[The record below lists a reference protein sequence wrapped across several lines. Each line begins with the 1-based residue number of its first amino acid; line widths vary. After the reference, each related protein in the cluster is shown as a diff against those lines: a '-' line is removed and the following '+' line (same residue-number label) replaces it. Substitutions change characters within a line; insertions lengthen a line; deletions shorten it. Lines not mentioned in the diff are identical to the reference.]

1 MGTML
6 DTPKIWQDPDL
17 VQENLPTEIIQEEI
31 ELPSIAEQRETITSS
46 NLSNSN
52 KALLES
58 LVTMNEVAQTLDK
71 IRYTETADMRL
82 NYVKMLA
89 ENFISSRMY
98 NNHIAEELKRKLIER
113 LLAHVDDL
121 DFELATRL
129 YTDLHETT
137 NLDAQQAFATVS
149 GTNATMP
156 GMTGN
161 GINLTINN
169 ATSEGASI
177 MNNTLN
183 ATPQQVGQL
192 KEVQAMNASI
202 KGWAG
207 NIPLP
212 KRKSE

>member
-17 VQENLPTEIIQEEI
+17 TQENLPTEIISEEI
-31 ELPSIAEQRETITSS
+31 ELPSIEEQRNIVSSS

-89 ENFISSRMY
+89 ENFVSSRM
-98 NNHIAEELKRKLIER
+98 NNNQLAEELKKKLITR
-113 LLAHVDDL
+113 LLDHVDDL
-121 DFELATRL
+121 DFELVTRL

-137 NLDAQQAFATVS
+137 NLDAQQAFATVN
-149 GTNATMP
+149 GTSSAMP
-156 GMTGN
+156 GMPGN

>member
-17 VQENLPTEIIQEEI
+17 VQENIPAEIIPEEI

-82 NYVKMLA
+82 NYIKMLA

-113 LLAHVDDL
+113 LLNHVDDL

-149 GTNATMP
+149 GTSATIP
-156 GMTGN
+156 GMAGN

-212 KRKSE
+212 KRKQE

>member
-156 GMTGN
+156 GMAGN

>member
-1 MGTML
+1 MGTVV
-6 DTPKIWQDPDL
+6 DTPNIWVDPDE
-17 VQENLPTEIIQEEI
+17 VQNTLPVEVTEEEIPLPTVE
-31 ELPSIAEQRETITSS
+31 EQRDIINHS
-46 NLSNSN
+46 NLSNRN
-52 KALLES
+52 KNLIES

-89 ENFISSRMY
+89 ENFVSARMG
-98 NNHIAEELKRKLIER
+98 NNQLAEELKRRLITR
-113 LLAHVDDL
+113 LLDHVDML
-121 DFELATRL
+121 DFELVTRL
-129 YTDLHETT
+129 YNDLHETT
-137 NLDAQQAFATVS
+137 NLDSQQAFGMIT
-149 GTNATMP
+149 GTNGVGAGYAGP
-156 GMTGN
+156 GL
-161 GINLTINN
+161 NLTINN

-177 MNNTLN
+177 TNQTLN

-212 KRKSE
+212 KRKQE